1 MVEEIDPKNHGEDL
15 FYVTLANQTVRELL
29 DYQYAAIRMSNLSA
43 DSNTDTYQF
52 YRELAKKFDNAIDKS
67 RQDLGLSPDN
77 TEVRLNG
84 PEALYLHRSL
94 VSRMEEAQ
102 NAGQDSLGD
111 TYRQYCRELR
121 QKIAK
126 TGGGQAVKQ
135 LEELIQ
141 AESRARDS

>member
-1 MVEEIDPKNHGEDL
+1 MVEEIDPKNQGEDL

-43 DSNTDTYQF
+43 DTNTDTYQF
-52 YRELAKKFDNAIDKS
+52 YRELAKKFDDAIDNA
-67 RQDLGLSPDN
+67 RQDSSPSSDN
-77 TEVRLNG
+77 TEVRLKG
-84 PEALYLHRSL
+84 PEALHLHRSL

-102 NAGQDSLGD
+102 NDGQDSLCE
-111 TYRQYCRELR
+111 TYRQYCSELR

-126 TGGGQAVKQ
+126 TGGGQAVKP

-141 AESRARDS
+141 GESPGRDS